1 MRCSRRAHNPSK
13 LVHQGINPDKET
25 GAILTPIV
33 QSTTFIQ
40 DSVEEYLVRDSNSR
54 GFYRSVLRGRGVGG
68 PVLRKQILLLSLKAF
83 VVRAFLRPL
92 CW

>member
-1 MRCSRRAHNPSK
+1 MTTNNHRK

-40 DSVEEYLVRDSNSR
+40 DSVEEYLVRKNS
-54 GFYRSVLRGRGVGG
+54 
-68 PVLRKQILLLSLKAF
+68 SLT
-83 VVRAFLRPL
+83 L
-92 CW
+92 